1 MNNKIIF
8 LLFLFL
14 NLLLL
19 MIVFQQYEITKLG
32 KIVLSN
38 QSTTINKTEINLFQ
52 KVIDI
57 LTNHEDRI
65 KNLEKMR
72 NLKI

>member
-1 MNNKIIF
+1 
-8 LLFLFL
+8 
-14 NLLLL
+14 